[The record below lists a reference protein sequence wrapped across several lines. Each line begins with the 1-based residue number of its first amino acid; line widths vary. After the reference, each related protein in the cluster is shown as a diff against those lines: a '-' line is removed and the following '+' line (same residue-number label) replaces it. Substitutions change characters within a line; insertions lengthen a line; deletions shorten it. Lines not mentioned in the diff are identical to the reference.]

1 MVCSFV
7 SGAVLVWSVRLGVGV
22 CSRSGVVYP
31 GVPYAVMVWLG
42 FLCLVVSFL
51 GYPRG
56 VRCRLPAAVSLDRW
70 EPDDTVPVSLVTP
83 T

>member
-7 SGAVLVWSVRLGVGV
+7 SGAVLVWSVRLGVSV
-22 CSRSGVVYP
+22 CSRSGVVYS
-31 GVPYAVMVWLG
+31 GVPRAMVAWLG
-42 FLCLVVSFL
+42 FLRLVVSVL

-56 VRCRLPAAVSLDRW
+56 VWCRVPAAVPLDRW
-70 EPDDTVPVSLVTP
+70 EPDDTVPASLVTP